1 MSAKDGRTLL
11 SSGGSLVSFL
21 EEDLISVVSWGV
33 LLSLPSDVLVVSCE
47 DLNILD
53 PDQCININKQ
63 SN

>member
-1 MSAKDGRTLL
+1 M
-11 SSGGSLVSFL
+11 SFL
-21 EEDLISVVSWGV
+21 EKDLRLVVSWGV

-53 PDQCININKQ
+53 PDQCMNINKQ

>member
-33 LLSLPSDVLVVSCE
+33 SLSLPSDVLVVSSE
-47 DLNILD
+47 DPN
-53 PDQCININKQ
+53 QCMKKKINKAI
-63 SN
+63 N